1 MTALEPAA
9 ETRSADPPPDL
20 NELLDDERVREL
32 RDYGRRWLRGFRS
45 AKSRSSNAERLG
57 LPRDWIPAL
66 DDVTESGSRR
76 SRRSGY
82 TGNEWLLWCFTH
94 GVPYFAP
101 TGDDLNRWLDAL
113 AADGYA
119 QRTQTAMLS
128 SVSSFFQHLIREDV
142 LEANPANKVDRRTR
156 NLQPSKSGKAGK
168 PFTFEQVRALL
179 EAAWLLT
186 TRTRNGRRDR
196 AMLELLAGTGM
207 RADELVQLDRAD
219 YYRPSPGAPAELAI
233 TGKGGHTRTIG
244 VPVEV
249 ADAVDDYHASLT
261 NAGTVDRHGHAG
273 GRVRQP
279 LFVSAKG
286 ERLHTSHVAAVLKR
300 VVDTFAPQYTPREH
314 WKREL
319 LRTSV
324 GARVAAE
331 LAPLRG
337 HAHPHRLRHA
347 YGTNAIE
354 AGVPIR
360 QVQRDLGHADVA
372 TTETYVHDQQQAAN
386 SASHQLS
393 PGLHRGWLTPRGTSR
408 IAEVDAE
415 QLPGQTS
422 VPMPDTEST
431 EHR

>member
-9 ETRSADPPPDL
+9 EPRSDEPPPDL
-20 NELLDDERVREL
+20 NDLRDDERVREL
-32 RDYGRRWLRGFRS
+32 REIARRWLRGFRS

-66 DDVTESGSRR
+66 DETAEDSPRR
-76 SRRSGY
+76 GRRSGY
-82 TGNEWLLWCFTH
+82 TGHEWLLWCWQA

-101 TGDDLNRWLDAL
+101 SSDDLNRWLDQL
-113 AADGYA
+113 ASAGYA

-128 SVSSFFQHLIREDV
+128 SVSSFFRHLIREDV
-142 LEANPANKVDRRTR
+142 LEANPAERVDRRTR
-156 NLQPSKSGKAGK
+156 NLQPSKQGKAGK

-179 EAAWLLT
+179 EAAWLLAS
-186 TRTRNGRRDR
+186 RTRNGHRDR

-207 RADELVQLDRAD
+207 RADELVQLDRAN
-219 YYRPSPGAPAELAI
+219 YYRPSPGAPAELVI
-233 TGKGGHTRTIG
+233 TGKGGRTRTIG

-249 ADAVDDYHASLT
+249 ADAVDDYQ
-261 NAGTVDRHGHAG
+261 AGLPTAGAVAARGHAG
-273 GRVRQP
+273 PRTRQP
-279 LFVSAKG
+279 LFVSATG

-300 VVDTFAPQYTPREH
+300 LVATFAPERTPRER

-319 LRTSV
+319 LRTAI

-347 YGTNAIE
+347 YGTNALN

-360 QVQRDLGHADVA
+360 QVQKDLGHADVA
-372 TTETYVHDQQQAAN
+372 TTETYVHDQAQAAN
-386 SASHQLS
+386 SAAHQLS
-393 PGLHRGWLTPRGTSR
+393 PGLHRGWLAPRST
-408 IAEVDAE
+408 AE
-415 QLPGQTS
+415 QARAAERDELPGQTS
-422 VPMPDTEST
+422 IDE
-431 EHR
+431 EDGR